1 MPVTTLD
8 WVGDRDGYVRM
19 VDQRKLP
26 TEFVE
31 MDCKT
36 LDEMYD
42 AIKTLAVRGAPALGI
57 AGAFGVL
64 VGIQSIASDDPETFM
79 MEFGAIVERLA
90 QSRPT
95 AVNLFWG
102 LARMGDVASKSRP
115 NGCDAMRTA
124 LFQEAMRIRD
134 FDKEVCRQIGRHGAQ
149 LIKDGD
155 VILTHCNAGGLA
167 TADYGTA
174 LACMFTAKQQGK
186 QFEVFADETRPLLQG
201 ARLTTWELKH
211 ADIPVTLICDSMA
224 GHCMK
229 LRRISKVIV
238 GADRIAA
245 NGDVANKIGTYS
257 VAMLAR
263 AHDVPFYVA
272 APVSTFDLTLEKGA
286 FIPIEERQPEEV
298 THPFGTQI
306 APDGVK
312 VYNPA
317 FDVTPADYVTA
328 IITERGIIDHPDTAR
343 IARELA

>member
-1 MPVTTLD
+1 
-8 WVGDRDGYVRM
+8 M

-26 TEFVE
+26 TEFVQ
-31 MDCKT
+31 MDCRT
-36 LDEMYD
+36 VDEMVD

-57 AGAFGVL
+57 AGAFGLL

-79 MEFGAIVERLA
+79 KEFGAIVERLA
-90 QSRPT
+90 ESRPT

-102 LARMGDVASKSRP
+102 LARMGGVAAKNRP
-115 NGCDAMRTA
+115 GGCAAMRQA
-124 LFQEAMRIRD
+124 LLEEAMRIHD
-134 FDKEVCRQIGRHGAQ
+134 FDKQVCRQIGRHGAE
-149 LIKDGD
+149 LIDDGD

-174 LACMFTAKQQGK
+174 LACMFAAKEQGK
-186 QFEVFADETRPLLQG
+186 KFEVFADETRPLLQG

-211 ADIPVTLICDSMA
+211 ADIPVTLICDNMA

-229 LRRISKVIV
+229 LRKISKVIV

-245 NGDVANKIGTYS
+245 NGDAANKIGTYS
-257 VAMLAR
+257 VAVLAR
-263 AHDVPFYVA
+263 THSIPFYVA

-286 FIPIEERQPEEV
+286 FIPIEERHPGEV
-298 THPFGTQI
+298 THPFGTQT
-306 APDGVK
+306 APDGIQ

-328 IITERGIIDHPDTAR
+328 IVTERGIIEHPDTAK

>member
-1 MPVTTLD
+1 VPVSTID
-8 WVGDRDGYVRM
+8 WIGGLDGYARM

-31 MDCKT
+31 MDCRT
-36 LDEMYD
+36 VDETYD

-64 VGIQSIASDDPETFM
+64 VGIQSIVGDDPDTFM
-79 MEFGAIVERLA
+79 KEFSAIVERLA
-90 QSRPT
+90 ESRPT

-102 LARMGDVASKSRP
+102 LARMGDVASKSKSG
-115 NGCDAMRTA
+115 GCDAMRAA
-124 LFQEAMRIRD
+124 LLKEAVRIRD
-134 FDKEVCRQIGRHGAQ
+134 LDKNVCRRIGLHGAE
-149 LIKDGD
+149 LIENGD

-174 LACMFTAKQQGK
+174 LACMFAAKEQGRT
-186 QFEVFADETRPLLQG
+186 FEVFADETRPLLQG

-211 ADIPVTLICDSMA
+211 ADIPVTLICDNMA

-229 LRRISKVIV
+229 LRKINKVIV

-263 AHDVPFYVA
+263 AHDIPFYVA
-272 APVSTFDLTLEKGA
+272 APISTFDLTIQKGV
-286 FIPIEERQPEEV
+286 FIPIEERSPLEV
-298 THPFGTQI
+298 THPFGTQT
-306 APDGVK
+306 APDGVA

-328 IITERGIIDHPDTAR
+328 IITERGVISHPDTAR

>member
-1 MPVTTLD
+1 VPVSTID
-8 WVGDRDGYVRM
+8 WVGGLHGHARM

-31 MDCKT
+31 MNCRT
-36 LDEMYD
+36 VDEMVD
-42 AIKTLAVRGAPALGI
+42 AIRTLAVRGAPALGI

-64 VGIQSIASDDPETFM
+64 VGIQSIASDDPEAFM
-79 MEFGAIVERLA
+79 KEFGAIVETLA
-90 QSRPT
+90 ESRPT

-102 LARMGDVASKSRP
+102 LARMGDVASKNKP

-124 LFQEAMRIRD
+124 LFEEAMRIRD
-134 FDKEVCRQIGRHGAQ
+134 LDKQVCRQIGRHGAK
-149 LIKDGD
+149 LIEDGD

-174 LACMFTAKQQGK
+174 LACMFAAKEQGK

-211 ADIPVTLICDSMA
+211 ADIPVTLICDNMA

-229 LRRISKVIV
+229 LRKINKVIV

-263 AHDVPFYVA
+263 AHDIPFYVA
-272 APVSTFDLTLEKGA
+272 APLSTFDLTIERGV
-286 FIPIEERQPEEV
+286 FIPIEERPPEEV
-298 THPFGTQI
+298 THPFGTQT
-306 APDGVK
+306 APDGVS

-328 IITERGIIDHPDTAR
+328 IITERGLIDHPDTAR
-343 IARELA
+343 IARDLT